1 MMEKLERHRR
11 GGEEE
16 NGKTRAEGERKQ
28 NPTAR
33 TRNSGE
39 GGGRC
44 QGLWGSLG
52 GGAPMAMCY
61 VTAHLFI
68 IRRGLLNLINT

>member
-1 MMEKLERHRR
+1 MMQKLETHRR

-16 NGKTRAEGERKQ
+16 NGERRAEGERKQ
-28 NPTAR
+28 NPTTR

-44 QGLWGSLG
+44 QGLWGFFFG
-52 GGAPMAMCY
+52 GGGEGRQWPCVM
-61 VTAHLFI
+61 
-68 IRRGLLNLINT
+68 